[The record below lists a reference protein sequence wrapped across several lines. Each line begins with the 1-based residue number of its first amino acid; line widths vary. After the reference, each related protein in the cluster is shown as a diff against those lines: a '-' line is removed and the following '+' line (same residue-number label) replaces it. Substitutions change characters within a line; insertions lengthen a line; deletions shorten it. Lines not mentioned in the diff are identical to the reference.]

1 MAEEPDAKRLVTT
14 RKGTGGAIMF
24 DRPRAQKDVAQIDA
38 EIPLFFPHCKNEMDV
53 CVVKYFVQVMSGPNK
68 HAQIKA

>member
-1 MAEEPDAKRLVTT
+1 
-14 RKGTGGAIMF
+14 MF